1 MSKKNLLTYTQ
12 KNGDEITVIKR
23 IINVDKNNDEITF
36 SFLDRER
43 NVIAVCYNFMKNI
56 LLIKK
61 EGKINY
67 NVEHEENKIFDFS
80 IVLNYMSFR
89 KSFTNSI
96 FTQKIDF
103 LEKGREEFAII
114 VNYSLNNADFT
125 INFNIEGKQ

>member
-67 NVEHEENKIFDFS
+67 TVEHEENKIFDFS